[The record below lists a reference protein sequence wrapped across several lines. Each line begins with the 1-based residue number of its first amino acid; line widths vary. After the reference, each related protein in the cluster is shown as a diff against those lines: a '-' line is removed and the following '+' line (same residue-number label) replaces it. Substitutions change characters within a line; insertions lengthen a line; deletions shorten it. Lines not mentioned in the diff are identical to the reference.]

1 MSVLRFLCLA
11 YKLLAIIP
19 LILHGSI
26 FYYSKNNFLS
36 LKLAQKEE
44 ERAADEW
51 ERKMAFVLISHDFG
65 LLFEPLAKGLK
76 SKFAALFSAC
86 FVSAT
91 WLSHMLRSLPDTGI
105 LETAR
110 VCLLDHFLSIFT
122 TTTDVEEK
130 TLGLLA
136 INSFV
141 HEPGR

>member
-1 MSVLRFLCLA
+1 
-11 YKLLAIIP
+11 
-19 LILHGSI
+19 
-26 FYYSKNNFLS
+26 
-36 LKLAQKEE
+36 
-44 ERAADEW
+44 
-51 ERKMAFVLISHDFG
+51 MAFVLISHDFG

-76 SKFAALFSAC
+76 SKYAALFSAC

-91 WLSHMLRSLPDTGI
+91 WLCHMLMTLPDTGI

-122 TTTDVEEK
+122 TTDIEEK

-141 HEPGR
+141 HEPGGYECHIFCSHTILSVDYLDVYRH